1 MLENKYTRRGCL
13 KVIGLLTIAGTA
25 TFLRIEPVF
34 GHNISKLKKVSR
46 TLPMMNTYVTITIYD
61 ESEDKAIDA
70 QSKAFFRMKQ
80 LIDRFTRFDPN
91 SYVGFLNENKQ
102 LNDVPPELYDL
113 LLKAKSISKL
123 SSNKFDITI
132 LPLLELIENEVKI
145 HGHFP
150 EIKDIEEV
158 LPWVGW
164 QNISISPKKIT
175 MAKGTK
181 ITLDGIAKGYIVD
194 KGAELLIK
202 CGIKHAVIDAGG
214 DIRTIGD
221 KDGHRSWR
229 IGIEDPYRE
238 KGFIQIIGLS
248 NLAIA
253 TSGNYRNYFNSSKK
267 LFHIIDKEMALS
279 PQRTVSCSVIAKSAC
294 IADGLA
300 TGLFCLSPEKSVQ
313 IANKL
318 NVPLFTLTH
327 GKRFFKS
334 SSWEKFI
341 T

>member
-1 MLENKYTRRGCL
+1 MMRKKYTRRECL
-13 KVIGLLTIAGTA
+13 KILGFLSISSTIP
-25 TFLRIEPVF
+25 FLSVEPVF
-34 GHNISKLKKVSR
+34 SSEFLKLKEISR
-46 TLPMMNTYVTITIYD
+46 TLPLMNTYVTITIYD
-61 ESEDKAIDA
+61 ESRDRAIEA
-70 QSKAFFRMKQ
+70 QSKAFSRIKQ
-80 LIDRFTRFDPN
+80 LIKIFNRFDPN
-91 SYVGFLNENKQ
+91 SHVGFLNENKK
-102 LNDVPPELYDL
+102 LNDVPFELYDL

-132 LPLLELIENEVKI
+132 LPLLELIEEEVKI

-158 LPWVGW
+158 LPYVGW
-164 QNISISPKKIT
+164 ENLSISPKKIT

-194 KGAELLIK
+194 QAAEVLK
-202 CGIKHAVIDAGG
+202 RCGIKHAIIDAGG
-214 DIRTIGD
+214 DIRAIGN
-221 KDGHRSWR
+221 KDEHRSWK
-229 IGIEDPYRE
+229 IGIEDPDME
-238 KGFIQIIGLS
+238 KKYIQIINLS

-253 TSGNYRNYFNSSKK
+253 TSGNYRNFFTPSKK
-267 LFHIIDKEMALS
+267 LFHIIDKEMVVS
-279 PQRTVSCSVIAKSAC
+279 PQRTVSCSVIAKKAC

-313 IANKL
+313 IANEL
-318 NVPLFTLTH
+318 NIPLFTVAH

-334 SSWEKFI
+334 YSWTKFS